1 MTPLMQDIALT
12 AGIGIGATAVMDA
25 WLLLLKRLGIP
36 TLNFAFVGR
45 WVAHLL
51 RGRLAHPAIAQ
62 AEPVRGEL
70 ALGWLMHYATGIAFA
85 GLLLASEGMAWAH
98 SPTPMP
104 ALLIGMATVAIPL
117 LVIQPAMGAGFVSL
131 KTPTPLRNCF
141 KSLVNHSVFGLGLY
155 LAAVPLA
162 WLGR

>member
-1 MTPLMQDIALT
+1 MLQLMQDIALT

-25 WLLLLKRLGIP
+25 WLLVLKRLGVAS
-36 TLNFAFVGR
+36 LNFAFIGR

-51 RGRLAHPAIAQ
+51 RGRLTHPAIAK
-62 AEPVRGEL
+62 AEPVSGEL

-85 GLLLASEGMAWAH
+85 GLLLGIEGMAWAR

-104 ALLIGMATVAIPL
+104 ALTIGFATVAIPL
-117 LVIQPAMGAGFVSL
+117 LLVQPAMGAGFAAL
-131 KTPTPLRNCF
+131 KTPTPLRNCL
-141 KSLVNHSVFGLGLY
+141 KSLVNHGVFGLGLY